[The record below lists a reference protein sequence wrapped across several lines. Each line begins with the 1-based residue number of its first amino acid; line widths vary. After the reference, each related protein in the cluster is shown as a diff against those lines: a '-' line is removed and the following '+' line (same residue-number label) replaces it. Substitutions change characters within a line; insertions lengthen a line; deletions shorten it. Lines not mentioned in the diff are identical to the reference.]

1 MKTKMRKRKRRAR
14 KSKSKSKRKI
24 LGLLKDNRVK
34 RLPNLRLKCNR
45 LNHQL
50 SKWKMTPK
58 Y

>member
-14 KSKSKSKRKI
+14 KSKSKRKI